1 MGWGEQHDFPSEI
14 FLSHGT
20 ARRRTGIF
28 KCFTDFGYGTKPY
41 VRGLSHVCLSNI
53 FCLTVPKFL
62 AGEPFGVSENIR
74 YRRKLWIRKL
84 GWVEYHELPSEVFF
98 PTVPKKIV
106 QESFSVSFNFGR
118 RIFLCI
124 RGICHDSF
132 PEIFCLTVPKKF
144 IGYPSV
150 FQKISGIEKFFGYD
164 GRLEYL
170 DFPSEL
176 FCLTVPKKIVQESF
190 SVSFDFGH
198 RNNLCTRGLCHD
210 IFREILCLSVEKKCT
225 GIFKSFTD
233 FD

>member
-1 MGWGEQHDFPSEI
+1 MGEYHDFQSEM
-14 FLSHGT
+14 
-20 ARRRTGIF
+20 
-28 KCFTDFGYGTKPY
+28 
-41 VRGLSHVCLSNI
+41 
-53 FCLTVPKFL
+53 FCLTVPKEI
-62 AGEPFGVSENIR
+62 A
-74 YRRKLWIRKL
+74 
-84 GWVEYHELPSEVFF
+84 
-98 PTVPKKIV
+98 

-124 RGICHDSF
+124 RGLCHDSF

-198 RNNLCTRGLCHD
+198 RNDLCIRGLCHD
-210 IFREILCLSVEKKCT
+210 FLPEFFGLTVSKNCT
-225 GIFKSFTD
+225 GIFQCFNDSCLETV
-233 FD
+233 